1 MLFSPSSRSLEVKL
15 VLAVV
20 ICFSIGALLVTRKG
34 SAATPAN
41 GTLSQASPNLT
52 YTSGPFLV
60 SNPTDQVDGVP
71 TCNGTL
77 PCDDYTLTVDVPAG
91 FDNSNY
97 VKIQVSWPHQATL
110 AQYDLFVYKLNADN
124 SLGSLVAANFFAV
137 DPDVV
142 TISAISGKYLLRIAP
157 TIAQGDMTTTRITLE
172 QKVAA
177 APVGSGLAP
186 RYQSYKGPGTVGNS
200 AGEPSLG
207 VGLAGPQFPQGHTIY
222 QANTTTLRVEWDDC
236 PSPAAS
242 TWTTKTPPNTSTTTL
257 DPILFTDRVT
267 GRTFVSQLAGGCS
280 RAAYTDTAAPFSDG
294 DTWVPSQ
301 GCGTPAGVDH
311 QTFGGGPLAP
321 PLTGNPAFP
330 LYPNSLYYCSQYG
343 TNAASCAISLDGGIT
358 FGPAV
363 PIYQISCF
371 GIHGHI
377 KVAPDG
383 TAYVPNSDCSTSL
396 NGPSANDTAH
406 QGLVFSEDNGA
417 TWSAPQLVPD
427 SNPAPGI
434 VDPSIGIGAN
444 GTIYYGYANSNG
456 APSVAVGHKVNHQI
470 VWSPSKDVGSALG
483 IKNSTFPEVV
493 AGDDNRA
500 AFAFLGTTTGGY
512 YQDPTDFQGIW
523 HLYVATTY
531 DGGATWITIDAT
543 PNDPVQLGSI
553 CNSGTVICGRT
564 PNDRNLLDFMDISVD
579 RLGRVQVAYPDGCTS
594 GPCIQAVDRNGPSGT
609 PDGKV
614 NRFDNDNGSKAS
626 IARQSGGRALFA
638 AFDPVEPA
646 APKAPNVISA
656 TRDANGVHLTF
667 LQPDNGGLPI
677 TSYRIQRGTSS
688 GNEILLASIPATA
701 IYDINQLANKTS
713 FDDTSVVST
722 ITYFYRVTAVNSAG
736 EGSYCREFQ
745 LAGAAPTS
753 TIQFSATGNSSTE
766 GCSAATVNITR
777 SGATSEAATVDYAT
791 TDGSAKQ
798 KSDYA
803 VAAGKLVFNP
813 GETSKSL
820 KILLTDDGYAEG
832 TETLTVNLSNPTGGA
847 ALGSETSITFNI
859 LDNDTATSTTT
870 NVIDDAGT
878 FVCQHYHDFLNRQGD
893 SGGQAY
899 WTDKLTQCGTD
910 AACIQRQ
917 RIGVSAAFF
926 IEQEFQQTGFYVYRA
941 YKALLGRRLAYTEF
955 MSDRSRL
962 LASSNLDAA
971 KTSYTLELVQRSEA
985 VNKYANAPDAPA
997 FVDAL
1002 IKTVRDNSGVELA
1015 SKRDELLAEYNTGT
1029 SQNDSRAR
1037 TLRKVVEYDEF
1048 KNVEYNR
1055 AFVLAQ
1061 YFGYLR
1067 REPDA
1072 SGYDFWLNVLTQNP
1086 SNYRGMV
1093 CAFITAFEYQ
1103 DRFGSAHTHNNQEC
1117 NGSP

>member
-1 MLFSPSSRSLEVKL
+1 
-15 VLAVV
+15 
-20 ICFSIGALLVTRKG
+20 

-483 IKNSTFPEVV
+483 IKNSTFTEVV

-1002 IKTVRDNSGVELA
+1002 IKTVRDNSGV
-1015 SKRDELLAEYNTGT
+1015 
-1029 SQNDSRAR
+1029 
-1037 TLRKVVEYDEF
+1037 
-1048 KNVEYNR
+1048 
-1055 AFVLAQ
+1055 
-1061 YFGYLR
+1061 
-1067 REPDA
+1067 
-1072 SGYDFWLNVLTQNP
+1072 
-1086 SNYRGMV
+1086 
-1093 CAFITAFEYQ
+1093 
-1103 DRFGSAHTHNNQEC
+1103 
-1117 NGSP
+1117 